1 MGGCG
6 GKLKPHLLRGQE
18 GNLCHRPPTEHK
30 RAEEALRESEARYRA
45 VVEQS
50 ADGIYLTDVDTKRIL
65 EANTA
70 FQDLLGYRAVP
81 LSVHD
86 FIAADRM
93 DVDQNFQKIIRGEPP
108 RF

>member
-1 MGGCG
+1 M
-6 GKLKPHLLRGQE
+6 LVLVRDL
-18 GNLCHRPPTEHK
+18 TEIK
-30 RAEEALRESEARYRA
+30 RAQKALQESEARYRA

-50 ADGIYLTDVDTKRIL
+50 ADGIFLTDVDTKRIL